1 MIPGNSPAI
10 GVASLSCFTHEVIEQ
25 LSYNFLPFD
34 TAAPSAPSPTTHFLF
49 QRSCATSTH
58 RLSAMNAV
66 CLHGKTALPRSTRKN
81 EEQIAMVDLFP
92 SRTPFPFDEC
102 KAMAA
107 RLERNLLLLTSM
119 SAVASSNEEE
129 ADGSDISGEPG
140 DNRGAGENKTSEVPT
155 SNRDADESFNSEAP
169 ADNGGAVGNDSP
181 KESNDNGDASEDE
194 GSEWSDVE
202 ATEAGDAMLT
212 LVKPLPWIE
221 QVTTVIHL
229 KQTSSAPNGGHHD
242 TGPDVPSK
250 GLSKDDKE
258 KAAGSST
265 EFQVASIVSC
275 RVRRRKPQYLMKWP
289 TAHPFG

>member
-1 MIPGNSPAI
+1 
-10 GVASLSCFTHEVIEQ
+10 
-25 LSYNFLPFD
+25 
-34 TAAPSAPSPTTHFLF
+34 F

-119 SAVASSNEEE
+119 SAEE

-181 KESNDNGDASEDE
+181 KESDDNGDASEDE